1 MKLQK
6 LLSLT
11 RKAVDEFSL
20 IEDGDKIAV
29 GVSGGKDSLTMLYAL
44 HGLMRFYPHPFSI
57 EVITVDLGHPGFH
70 VEKIK
75 ELCDSLGLPFTVVK
89 TDIAQIIF
97 DERKESNPCSL
108 CAKMRKGASTRRR
121 RNWAAI
127 RWRMPIIRMMWWK
140 PCSSP

>member
-1 MKLQK
+1 MTAVAGKEEKNYAAEDIEMKLQK

-29 GVSGGKDSLTMLYAL
+29 GVSGGKDSLSMLYAL

-57 EVITVDLGHPGFH
+57 VFITVVLGHPGFH

-75 ELCDSLGLPFTVVK
+75 
-89 TDIAQIIF
+89 
-97 DERKESNPCSL
+97 
-108 CAKMRKGASTRRR
+108 
-121 RNWAAI
+121 
-127 RWRMPIIRMMWWK
+127 
-140 PCSSP
+140 